1 MRIKADWTIIYPGFL
16 RGWGRVYLTCLY
28 LVWFIG
34 EPAPT
39 GLFTLVQGM
48 SFYVFCDRWLDCE
61 EGSIAFLDFFD

>member
-1 MRIKADWTIIYPGFL
+1 MRIKADWTIVNQGFL
-16 RGWGRVYLTCLY
+16 LGWGLVYLTCLY

-39 GLFTLVQGM
+39 DLFTLVQAV
-48 SFYVFCDRWLDCE
+48 SFYVFCNRWLDCE